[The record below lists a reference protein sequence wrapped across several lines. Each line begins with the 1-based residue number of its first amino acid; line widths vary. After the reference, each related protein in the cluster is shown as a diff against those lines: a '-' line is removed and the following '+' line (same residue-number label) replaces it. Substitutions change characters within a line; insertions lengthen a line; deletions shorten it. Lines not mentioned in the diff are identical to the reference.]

1 MQFSFC
7 LALHSINHY
16 QFQQSFS
23 TSPNEPQNLS
33 RSPSVIIILLF
44 LMDRRPFFSTQCFS
58 TGRTT
63 HQKCLF
69 PRDPIIDGS
78 LDPCKS
84 TSQTAYLW
92 LSYFCRAHGHSGGVA
107 QWLTVTVV
115 AWHSGRTSVSG
126 RRTFPVLSSTCS

>member
-23 TSPNEPQNLS
+23 TSPSEPQNLS
-33 RSPSVIIILLF
+33 RSPSVIIILPF
-44 LMDRRPFFSTQCFS
+44 LMDQRPFFSTQCFS
-58 TGRTT
+58 IGRTT

-92 LSYFCRAHGHSGGVA
+92 LSYFCRAHGHRHTHKHTGNKSNNSNSHLRCACNVA
-107 QWLTVTVV
+107 QNNQSL
-115 AWHSGRTSVSG
+115 
-126 RRTFPVLSSTCS
+126 LK